1 MGGTIRMKGIRNIIF
16 DMGQV
21 LRYFTP
27 PLYVEQ
33 QGVAEEDRPLLLRE
47 IFQKVE
53 WIQMDRGTLS
63 IEEGIA
69 IICARLP
76 ERLRGDAEAII
87 RGWWRKPMPVPGM
100 AELIRELK
108 EMGYGLYM
116 LSNANQ
122 YLHTYIKDIPGS
134 EYLDGKIVSADWG
147 LLKPEREIFEKLTEL
162 FGLDLE
168 ECVFID
174 DSAVNVEGGIRAGLQ
189 GIVFHDDVTEL
200 REELN
205 RMGVPVQK

>member
-1 MGGTIRMKGIRNIIF
+1 MKPIRNIVF

-33 QGVAEEDRPLLLRE
+33 QGVAEKDRPLLLRE

-53 WIQMDRGTLS
+53 WIQMDRGSLS
-63 IEEGIA
+63 IEEGIQ
-69 IICARLP
+69 IICNRLP
-76 ERLRGDAEAII
+76 EHLRSDAEAII
-87 RGWWRKPMPVPGM
+87 TGWWKKPMPVPGM
-100 AELIRELK
+100 ADLIRELK

-122 YLHTYIKDIPGS
+122 YLHTYVKDIPGS

-174 DSAVNVEGGIRAGLQ
+174 DNQANVEVAR
-189 GIVFHDDVTEL
+189 EL
-200 REELN
+200 GMYAIHFQTKCEAEKELEKL
-205 RMGVPVQK
+205 GV